1 VPEEIRF
8 LFDEHYPTTVVVGL
22 RQRGVDVLTIKE
34 AKRAGLSDLEQL
46 QFAAANERILV
57 TFDTDFLRIAAQG
70 IQHAGIVWCPA
81 RKYSIGDLIR
91 RLMLIRAVLLRED
104 MRNVVE
110 YL

>member
-8 LFDEHYPTTVVVGL
+8 LFDEQFPAAVVAGL
-22 RQRGVDVLTIKE
+22 KQRGIDALTVQE

-70 IQHAGIVWCPA
+70 IRHAGIIWCPA

-91 RLMLIRAVLLRED
+91 RLVLIHAVLIRED
-104 MRNVVE
+104 MHNQVE